1 MELNQFELVAG
12 LCTLAVGVLVAFAI
26 RRVLHRLW
34 CGPEI
39 QIETMLVPTKDPI
52 NDRIEIFFS
61 KD

>member
-12 LCTLAVGVLVAFAI
+12 LCTLAVGVPVAFAI
-26 RRVLHRLW
+26 RRVLRRLW
-34 CGPEI
+34 CGPESE
-39 QIETMLVPTKDPI
+39 IEATLVPTEDPF